1 MECTPITITWKQFR
15 QLKAAVLIQ
24 HFQLGFEEVGKAMV
38 ALQCWHYRKERIK
51 LRVLTT
57 WYKR

>member
-1 MECTPITITWKQFR
+1 MECTPITMTWKQFR

-24 HFQLGFEEVGKAMV
+24 YFQLGFEEVVEAML
-38 ALQCWHYRKERIK
+38 ALQCRHYQKERIA